1 MLAMA
6 LLSMGTNNSKG
17 MGCAV
22 GVYNAHP
29 MRAFEVFLNGKRLCV
44 AGVGKAGVLTT
55 IIDQVSGHRDR
66 DRLHLHVGGLNG
78 ANEFVTWWN
87 QALRVND
94 VISLKII
101 ETDAVDKPKTTRRR
115 DPRKELR
122 DQSVKW
128 QRNSDGQSKP
138 DPSCA
143 LHRYRIERF
152 IGARGNGVSA
162 YSFSPVASVAASSC
176 C

>member
-66 DRLHLHVGGLNG
+66 HRLHLHVGGLNG
-78 ANEFVTWWN
+78 ANEFVTWWT

-101 ETDAVDKPKTTRRR
+101 ETDAVVKTKTTRRR
-115 DPRKELR
+115 DPRIVLR
-122 DQSVKW
+122 YQIVKW
-128 QRNSDGQSKP
+128 HTHTH
-138 DPSCA
+138 A
-143 LHRYRIERF
+143 T
-152 IGARGNGVSA
+152 
-162 YSFSPVASVAASSC
+162 
-176 C
+176 